1 MQDLQQLQEEALA
14 LFECLDTPHA
24 LEDAKARYLGKT
36 GALTERLKSLGS
48 LPHEARKEVGAQINQ
63 VKSVISAA
71 LEERRQA
78 LAKQQQ
84 DRELSASALDIT
96 LPGRHMVERGGAHP
110 VSRTLERIETLFHG
124 MGFAVA
130 EGPEIE
136 SESYNFSALNI
147 PDDHPARAMHDT
159 FYLAPGYVLRTH
171 TSPVQVRYLE
181 SHPLPVRIIAPGRVY
196 RCDSDVTHTPMFH
209 QVEGL
214 WVADSGISLAVL
226 KGLLSE
232 FMRAFFER
240 KDLPT
245 RFRPSFFPFTEPSAE
260 MDIGCVICAGQGCRV
275 CSHTGWLE
283 VLGCGLVQPKVL
295 VPLGIDPERYTG
307 LAFGLG
313 VERLAMIRYG
323 VDDLRTF
330 YENDLRFLRRFQ

>member
-1 MQDLQQLQEEALA
+1 MQDLRQLQEEALSIFA
-14 LFECLDTPHA
+14 RLDTPHA
-24 LEDAKARYLGKT
+24 LEEAKARFLGKS
-36 GALTERLKSLGS
+36 GVLTERLKGLGG
-48 LPHEARKEVGAQINQ
+48 LPHDERKQAGAQINQ
-63 VKSVISAA
+63 VKLAIESA
-71 LEERRQA
+71 LDSRRQT
-78 LAKQQQ
+78 LAQEQQA
-84 DRELSASALDIT
+84 RELAASALDIT
-96 LPGRHMVERGGAHP
+96 LPGRRMFPKGGAHP
-110 VSRTLERIETLFHG
+110 VTRTLERIETIFHG
-124 MGFAVA
+124 MGFSVA

-136 SESYNFSALNI
+136 SEAYNFSALNI

-181 SHPLPVRIIAPGRVY
+181 SHSLPVRIIAPGRVY

-214 WVADSGISLAVL
+214 WVAESGISLAAL
-226 KGLLSE
+226 KGLLSA

-240 KDLPT
+240 EDLAT

-295 VPLGIDPERYTG
+295 APLGIDAERYTG

-330 YENDLRFLRRFQ
+330 YENDLRFLHRFQ

>member
-1 MQDLQQLQEEALA
+1 MQDLRQWQEEAIA
-14 LFECLDTPHA
+14 LFDQLDSAHA
-24 LEDAKARYLGKT
+24 LEEAKARYLGKS
-36 GALTERLKSLGS
+36 GVLTERLKMLGTMA
-48 LPHEARKEVGAQINQ
+48 PDQRKSFGALINQ
-63 VKSVISAA
+63 TKSAIEQALETRRAA
-71 LEERRQA
+71 LAQA
-78 LAKQQQ
+78 DQE
-84 DRELSASALDIT
+84 RELSASALDIT
-96 LPGRHMVERGGAHP
+96 LPGRSMAPGGRHP
-110 VSRTLERIETLFHG
+110 VTRTLERIESLFHG
-124 MGFAVA
+124 MGFSVA

-136 SESYNFSALNI
+136 SDDYNFSALNI
-147 PDDHPARAMHDT
+147 PTDHPARAMHDT

-171 TSPVQVRYLE
+171 TSPVQVRYLQT
-181 SHPLPVRIIAPGRVY
+181 HPLPVRIIAPGRVF

-214 WVADSGISLAVL
+214 WVAEEGVSLAVL

-232 FMRAFFER
+232 FMRRFFE
-240 KDLPT
+240 KDRLAT

-260 MDIGCVICAGQGCRV
+260 MDIGCVICGGSGCRV

-295 VPLGIDPERYTG
+295 EPLGIDSERYTG

-330 YENDLRFLRRFQ
+330 YENDLRFLQRFQ